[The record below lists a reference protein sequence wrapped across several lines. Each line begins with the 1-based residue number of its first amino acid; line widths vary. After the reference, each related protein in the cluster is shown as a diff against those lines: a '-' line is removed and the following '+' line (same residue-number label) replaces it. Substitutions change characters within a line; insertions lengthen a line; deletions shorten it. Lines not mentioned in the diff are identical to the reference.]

1 MGSNNVI
8 VLADWL
14 FLAQKEKKKCLA
26 QAIKTHQD
34 THLELS

>member
-14 FLAQKEKKKCLA
+14 FLAQKEKKCLA